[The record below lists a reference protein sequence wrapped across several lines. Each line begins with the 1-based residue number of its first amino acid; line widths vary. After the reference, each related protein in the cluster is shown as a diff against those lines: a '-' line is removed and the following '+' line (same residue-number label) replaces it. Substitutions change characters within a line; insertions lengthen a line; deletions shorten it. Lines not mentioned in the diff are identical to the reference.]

1 MASWVKGCK
10 IDWAP
15 GDVGDLMYSFLFG
28 TSGVV
33 ELVTMFLR
41 GYN

>member
-15 GDVGDLMYSFLFG
+15 GDVRDLMYSFLFG

-33 ELVTMFLR
+33 ELATMFLR